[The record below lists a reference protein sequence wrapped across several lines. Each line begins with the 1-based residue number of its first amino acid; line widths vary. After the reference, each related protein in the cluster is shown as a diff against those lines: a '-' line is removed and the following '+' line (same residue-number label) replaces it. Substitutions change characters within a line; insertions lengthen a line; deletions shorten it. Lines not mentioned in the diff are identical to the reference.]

1 MSSDKDF
8 RVLLLDVEDEM
19 SIEERK
25 KFIFLLGDDV
35 PRRMRDEPLVEIF
48 TILIDRGHISETNCS
63 YLQKTFEQMKLA
75 YKIAR
80 FEAGR
85 KRFFLNACYI

>member
-8 RVLLLDVEDEM
+8 RVLLLEVEDEM

-25 KFIFLLGDDV
+25 KFVFLLGDDV

-48 TILIDRGHISETNCS
+48 TILIDRGHISERNCS
-63 YLQKTFEQMKLA
+63 YLQKKFEQMKLLKLA

-85 KRFFLNACYI
+85 KRFLFF